1 MSSLFRR
8 PPVRAGGAEHAF
20 RFSPRTL
27 GVTIGLF
34 AVGYLILAFNVP
46 DYSAVEVPV
55 QPNTLPRWLGL
66 TLLILAVMLFFQHDP
81 RTEETPDEADEQPG
95 EQPGE
100 RLGRFDD
107 VRVEVLV
114 LLGSLAAYVLL
125 FEPLGF
131 ILATAA
137 YLAGSIWY
145 LGYRRPLVVA
155 LIAIGVPFV
164 LYASM
169 TWGLGVV
176 LPRGPLPF

>member
-8 PPVRAGGAEHAF
+8 PPVRAGEAEQAF

-27 GVTIGLF
+27 GVTIALF
-34 AVGYLILAFNVP
+34 AVGYLALAFNVP

-66 TLLILAVMLFFQHDP
+66 TLLVLAVMLFFQHDP
-81 RTEETPDEADEQPG
+81 RTEETPVEAD

-169 TWGLGVV
+169 TWGLDVV

>member
-1 MSSLFRR
+1 MSSLFQR

-66 TLLILAVMLFFQHDP
+66 TLLVLAVLLSFQHDP
-81 RTEETPDEADEQPG
+81 RTEETPGGSD

-100 RLGRFDD
+100 RLGRFED
-107 VRVEVLV
+107 VRVEVLI

-155 LIAIGVPFV
+155 LIAVGVPFV